1 MELTKTQKNV
11 LTVGGVGLIAYLI
24 YKSTRPKKPPNIG
37 TLKDE
42 EKLLVFIYD
51 YFQSID
57 WLLATDSGS
66 YIKPYVS
73 EIEKLNRDELDNLV
87 KYYVDNYSK
96 STNTPLLSTWI
107 DNQVW
112 SMYLFDDPFAGTIKN
127 LEIEFTLLPVIH
139 LFIMELI

>member
-11 LTVGGVGLIAYLI
+11 LTVGGVGLIAYFI

-42 EKLLVFIYD
+42 EKLMVFLYD
-51 YFQSID
+51 YFQSVD
-57 WLLATDSGS
+57 WFMAMDSGS

-73 EIEKLNRDELDNLV
+73 EIEKLNRDELDNFV

-96 STNTPLLSTWI
+96 STNTPLLSTWL
-107 DNQVW
+107 DNQYYT
-112 SMYLFDDPFAGTIKN
+112 MYLFDEPFAGTIEYLEN
-127 LEIEFTLLPVIH
+127 LGL
-139 LFIMELI
+139 

>member
-66 YIKPYVS
+66 YIKQYVS

-112 SMYLFDDPFAGTIKN
+112 SMYLFDDPFAGTIEYLEN
-127 LEIEFTLLPVIH
+127 LGL
-139 LFIMELI
+139 

>member
-112 SMYLFDDPFAGTIKN
+112 SMYLFDDPFAGTIEYLEN
-127 LEIEFTLLPVIH
+127 LGL
-139 LFIMELI
+139 